1 MAGAGVHA
9 CRKGQAGSS
18 WLELAVAAAL
28 IAVFAAVL
36 LSAVRDYQLL
46 AERTVVKL
54 TIMNMRSGMRYRIAE
69 LILAGRT
76 REISGLVGA
85 NPVAWLS
92 RPPEGY
98 LGELNGATPA
108 VEVPP
113 GAWAFD
119 RQKRELVY
127 RVHHDWGFKPL
138 DESGKVIRLAVV
150 PAGASSP
157 DGSLLGV
164 AIVARNRY
172 DWQ

>member
-1 MAGAGVHA
+1 MPGGGKHA

-18 WLELAVAAAL
+18 WLELATAAAL
-28 IAVFAAVL
+28 IAVFAAVF

-46 AERTVVKL
+46 SERTVVKL

-85 NPVAWLS
+85 NPVAWLA

-98 LGELNGATPA
+98 LGEVNAAAPPM
-108 VEVPP
+108 EVPP
-113 GAWAFD
+113 GTWAFD
-119 RQKRELVY
+119 RQTRELVY
-127 RVHHDWGFKPL
+127 QVHHDWGFKPL

-150 PAGASSP
+150 PAGESSP

-164 AIVARNRY
+164 AIVAKNRY